1 MTADGRPRRSRLA
14 ALVLVCAASVAC
26 TYRTTV
32 ITDDGRR
39 LQPIAASA
47 VRFTPERTPPPGAVV
62 VGLVAV
68 NVTGDADDA
77 MVELSHLAAEAGAN
91 WVYALRL
98 EQVSSRVGVSGLAV
112 RLGQ

>member
-1 MTADGRPRRSRLA
+1 MTCEPLSGRPRLA
-14 ALVLVCAASVAC
+14 LLALASVVCSAC

-39 LQPIAASA
+39 LRPIAASA
-47 VRFTPERTPPPGAVV
+47 VRFTPARTPPPPATI

-68 NVTGDADDA
+68 NVAGDADEA
-77 MVELSHLAAEAGAN
+77 VVELSRLAAEAGAN

-98 EQVSSRVGVSGLAV
+98 EQVSSGVGASGLAV
-112 RLGQ
+112 RQGP